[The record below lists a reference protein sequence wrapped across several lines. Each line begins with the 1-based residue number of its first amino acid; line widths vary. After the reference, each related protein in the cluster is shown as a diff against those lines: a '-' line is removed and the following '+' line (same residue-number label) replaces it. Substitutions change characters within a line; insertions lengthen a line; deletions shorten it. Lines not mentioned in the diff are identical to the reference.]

1 MATTKPLAY
10 ETYDPEVDYPLTLSV
25 SAAARVIGVSEPT
38 MRRYLKDGVIKPI
51 SLGPHATRVATDD
64 VLALCHRTGQ
74 APTIQQT
81 LTVREAADRLGV
93 STRAIYGA
101 IASGT
106 LHAFVPDGFKRGMRI
121 RTSELQRLERT
132 SRSDSKSQSL

>member
-1 MATTKPLAY
+1 MATTKPLVY

-38 MRRYLKDGVIKPI
+38 MRRYIKDGVIKPI
-51 SLGPHATRVATDD
+51 SLGRHTTRVATDD

-74 APTIQQT
+74 A

-106 LHAFVPDGFKRGMRI
+106 LHAFVPEGFKRGMRI